1 LAIGHT
7 LQLVGPQW
15 ASVAESETQLR
26 EGQIGQIDHSFVV
39 DQLVLVKDRWNN
51 YGFICALCKEDKL
64 IISSSLDRQF
74 RLAIIYIYGVN
85 LN

>member
-1 LAIGHT
+1 VTGARALNNVLAIGHT

-39 DQLVLVKDRWNN
+39 DQLVLVKDR
-51 YGFICALCKEDKL
+51 
-64 IISSSLDRQF
+64 
-74 RLAIIYIYGVN
+74 
-85 LN
+85 